1 MTTIRAT
8 QVFEDS
14 SNVILVDVPC
24 DSSVYVKS
32 AVRMES
38 TGIAYNALADS
49 IANSN
54 VIGIVISKSSV
65 TTCTIRVTGITDGV
79 FTGLDVTQEY
89 YLSHSV
95 AGEITTTVPPSGSGY
110 IRLKLGQPYS
120 DTQFLVMKGERTI
133 RA

>member
-1 MTTIRAT
+1 MTTVRAT

-14 SNVILVDVPC
+14 SNVILVEVPC
-24 DSSVYVKS
+24 DSTVYVNA

-54 VIGIVISKSSV
+54 VIGIVISKSSATV
-65 TTCTIRVTGITDGV
+65 CTIRVTGVTNDI
-79 FTGLDVTQEY
+79 FTGLDVTKEY
-89 YLSHSV
+89 YLSDTI
-95 AGEITTTVPPSGSGY
+95 AGEITTTVPSTSGHV
-110 IRLKLGQPYS
+110 RLKLGQPYS
-120 DTQFLVMKGERTI
+120 DSQFLIMKGERTT